1 MEVQMKK
8 IRMWLL
14 RKLVKQLFDFE
25 SFVIVEAEAV
35 EEYKKQTTE
44 LVVRLAMAEAK
55 LHQYQLTDEFNDDGT
70 DRGPADGGLLQ

>member
-1 MEVQMKK
+1 MRK
-8 IRMWLL
+8 IKMWIL

-25 SFVIVEAEAV
+25 SFVIVEASAV

-70 DRGPADGGLLQ
+70 DRGPTGGGLLQ